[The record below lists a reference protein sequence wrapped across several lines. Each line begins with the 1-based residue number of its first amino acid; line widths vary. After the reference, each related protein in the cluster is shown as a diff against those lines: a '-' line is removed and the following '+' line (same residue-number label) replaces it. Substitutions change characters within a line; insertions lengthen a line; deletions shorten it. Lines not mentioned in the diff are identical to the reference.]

1 MCSSQGVTTTTILR
15 DSVPYRIVVLN
26 ILEDAVKWAFGF
38 ENLFAPLRPSDDFL
52 HTSIILLKLNLIT
65 IRILVRVLI
74 QQNVAVIMIMQLVIR
89 MQLVQY
95 SLQAY
100 FACH

>member
-1 MCSSQGVTTTTILR
+1 MI
-15 DSVPYRIVVLN
+15 I
-26 ILEDAVKWAFGF
+26 
-38 ENLFAPLRPSDDFL
+38 L

-65 IRILVRVLI
+65 IRILVRVLV

-100 FACH
+100 FACTLKYLISDESKT